1 MVLPTPIQ
9 GLNPNT
15 LSSRRSRPKPQRNA
29 VSLTQVDNVVFHP
42 SEPRVVA
49 VLDWELSTLGHPMA
63 DLANLSMMFFVP
75 SVPRAPVSGLL
86 GLELEELGIPD
97 EEGLVKE
104 YCQLVGREPP
114 GREWRFYTAFLFFKN
129 VVVLQGVEARRRQG
143 VASSK
148 LAVKLLDLAP
158 ILVQIAAQH
167 LEEAQEAVAGGGGL
181 GGGGGGGGGRNTAE
195 AAKGAGPPS
204 PHHQELS
211 QEQIDGIS
219 TVVFDWGGVLT
230 SLSPLSSI
238 RDFEASHNL
247 PRGYVGIAIHAAGDA
262 HGLFQR
268 VERGELP
275 LDDSL
280 LRAWEVE
287 LTSPTSHQA
296 YAAVAERLSGMKP
309 QDLPPSF
316 FPRRLDT
323 RSLFRHIIEA
333 SVTIDPTMLAAV
345 RALRAAGFRTAVLT
359 NDFRI
364 APGVFSSAHERE
376 AELWARLEGMA
387 HVLNDRSLFDVV
399 VSSAATRAR
408 KPEQRV
414 YEVLCGALGLPMSNA
429 NEILFLDDIGRN
441 LKAAQ
446 ALGIRTVLVTE
457 ENRGQ
462 VVAALEGLASSRLK
476 AKGGGGGRLTERGSR
491 L

>member
-1 MVLPTPIQ
+1 
-9 GLNPNT
+9 
-15 LSSRRSRPKPQRNA
+15 
-29 VSLTQVDNVVFHP
+29 
-42 SEPRVVA
+42 

-75 SVPRAPVSGLL
+75 SVPHSPVSGLL
-86 GLELEELGIPD
+86 GLELDQLGIPD
-97 EEGLVKE
+97 EEDLVKE
-104 YCQLVGREPP
+104 YCQLVGRKPP

-167 LEEAQEAVAGGGGL
+167 LEEAQEAGGGGGGE
-181 GGGGGGGGGRNTAE
+181 GGGGGGGGGIRVSNTAGVVE
-195 AAKGAGPPS
+195 GANFPS
-204 PHHQELS
+204 PHLQELP
-211 QEQIDGIS
+211 QGQVDGIS

-247 PRGYVGIAIHAAGDA
+247 PKGYISIAIHAAGDA

-275 LDDSL
+275 LDDSS

-287 LTSPTSHQA
+287 LTSLKSHQA
-296 YAAVAERLSGMKP
+296 YAAVAERFSGMKA
-309 QDLPPSF
+309 QDLPSSF

-323 RSLFRHIIEA
+323 RSMFRHIIEA
-333 SVTIDPTMLAAV
+333 SVTIDPSMLAAV

-359 NDFRI
+359 NDFRV

-376 AELWARLEGMA
+376 AWLWARLEIMGR
-387 HVLNDRSLFDVV
+387 VLNDRSLFEVV

-414 YEVLCGALGLPMSNA
+414 YEVLFEALGLPMSSA
-429 NEILFLDDIGRN
+429 NQILFLDDIGRN

-446 ALGIRTVLVTE
+446 ALGIRTVLVTD
-457 ENRGQ
+457 ENREQ
-462 VVAALEGLASSRLK
+462 VVAALKGLARSRLQAK
-476 AKGGGGGRLTERGSR
+476 AGGGRLTERGSR